1 MLTFY
6 RVVRTDPPEI
16 EDFMSADSLG
26 RNLTNPTAERRRLW
40 RGISVYDTEARARK
54 KAIKVPLLG
63 AYIAR
68 LEFPDE
74 SIIQCERT
82 TTSAGQYTIWGSPE
96 HLSQAVVAITP
107 VRESENIHVI

>member
-1 MLTFY
+1 M
-6 RVVRTDPPEI
+6 
-16 EDFMSADSLG
+16 
-26 RNLTNPTAERRRLW
+26 
-40 RGISVYDTEARARK
+40 SVYDTGARARK

-74 SIIQCERT
+74 SIIQYERT
-82 TTSAGQYTIWGSPE
+82 TTSAGHYTIWGSPE
-96 HLSQAVVAITP
+96 HLRQAIVAIAP